1 MLAAE
6 HECRRRPEPG
16 SPQER
21 SPNGRSAAPLGR
33 FGDKRGRRGTVGLR
47 DRYRGGPGAPRGGG
61 GGPAERDVRDELLFR
76 EPRAAP
82 AANIR
87 RESREYVGE
96 YDGLTVVVSVRSDV
110 LRVLDLLLGLL
121 LGLVHLV
128 VLLLLRAARLDRDRL
143 ECTKDLPYVQTQET
157 VHL

>member
-1 MLAAE
+1 MFVTE
-6 HECRRRPEPG
+6 HECRPGPEPDDH
-16 SPQER
+16 QER
-21 SPNGRSAAPLGR
+21 SPNGRSAAPIGR

-47 DRYRGGPGAPRGGG
+47 DRHRGRPGASRGGG
-61 GGPAERDVRDELLFR
+61 GGSAERDVRNELLFR

-87 RESREYVGE
+87 GESREYIGD
-96 YDGLTVVVSVRSDV
+96 DGLTIVVFDRSDV
-110 LRVLDLLLGLL
+110 FRVVDFLLGLL

-128 VLLLLRAARLDRDRL
+128 VLLLVRATRFDRDRL